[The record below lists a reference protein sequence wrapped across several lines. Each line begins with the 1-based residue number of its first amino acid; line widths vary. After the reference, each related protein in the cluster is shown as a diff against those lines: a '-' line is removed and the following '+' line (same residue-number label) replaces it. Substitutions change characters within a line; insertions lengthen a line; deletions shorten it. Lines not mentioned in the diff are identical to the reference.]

1 MKICAEIRR
10 APTVVVMLATA
21 TRRRAAES
29 LLEAEAAARPA
40 RALAERYPAIDAADA
55 YAIQSLTIA
64 EKLRHGARLS
74 GHKVGLA
81 APGRRLRTRAPAP
94 IRGRLLDSMFVPNGT
109 TIDTARLIV
118 PRVEVELAF
127 VLARRV
133 QGPYTTLAALLA
145 ATDHVMAAVDVVDGR
160 TQYPRSVVDSIAD
173 NDSAAAVVLGGHRA
187 KPDEVDLRWACAILY
202 RNRIA
207 QESGVAGANLE
218 HPAQSLVW
226 LADVLSGEGEALE
239 PGEVLLAGAFARPV
253 AVRQGDTVY
262 ADFGSL
268 GAISLHF
275 G

>member
-1 MKICAEIRR
+1 MRM
-10 APTVVVMLATA
+10 APTVGRMLSATA
-21 TRRRAAES
+21 RRRAAES
-29 LLEAEAAARPA
+29 LLKAEAAARPA
-40 RALAERYPAIDAADA
+40 RPLVERHPDIEAADA
-55 YAIQSLTIA
+55 YAIQSMTVA
-64 EKLRHGARLS
+64 EKLRQGTRLG
-74 GHKVGLA
+74 GHKVGLV
-81 APGRRLRTRAPAP
+81 APGRRVRARAPEP
-94 IRGRLLDSMFVPNGT
+94 IRGRLLDSMFLPNGT

-127 VLARRV
+127 VLGRRV
-133 QGPYTTLAALLA
+133 EGPYTTLAGLLA
-145 ATDHVMAAVDVVDGR
+145 ATDHVMAAIDVIDGR
-160 TQYPRSVVDSIAD
+160 TRFPRSVMDSIAD

-187 KPDEVDLRWACAILY
+187 RPDDVDLRWACAILY

-226 LADVLSGEGEALE
+226 LSDVLSGEGEALE
-239 PGEVLLAGAFARPV
+239 PGEILLAGAFARPV
-253 AVRQGDTVY
+253 AVKQGDTVY